1 MVLKSKFC
9 ILLFSH
15 ALAFVLGDFSPIA
28 YLVNLI
34 DGVVHLLFRTFRWK
48 AKLKESVDLTER
60 SRSQMPLRQYLPRR
74 SERYQVWRPLRLSKV
89 RVCSS

>member
-48 AKLKESVDLTER
+48 AKLEES
-60 SRSQMPLRQYLPRR
+60 
-74 SERYQVWRPLRLSKV
+74 
-89 RVCSS
+89 